1 MSDEEEESSE
11 DESSEENSSEEDS
24 SEKAKKFDLDKI
36 KEKLR
41 SIDWRDKKVMGIVG
55 AVVLLLVV
63 LILFSGGGESKEE
76 KEENTKVNWEDL
88 QRPVDYVM
96 VFGKDPKDTE
106 LRATIKD
113 EDRVMQFS
121 MSLGI
126 EQKPLRLE
134 IMKRMAPITSE
145 ILRHFSK
152 MTKADILD
160 MIHEQEGKVRQK
172 LLLGINTVLQN
183 SGEVRLDLRKSGR
196 IVSISFTKYYFPSI

>member
-11 DESSEENSSEEDS
+11 EEVSEEESSEEES
-24 SEKAKKFDLDKI
+24 SEKAKKFDLEKI
-36 KEKLR
+36 KEQLK
-41 SIDWRDKKVMGIVG
+41 SVDWRDKKVMGIVG

-63 LILFSGGGESKEE
+63 LILFSGGEESEDKKEE
-76 KEENTKVNWEDL
+76 SNKVNWEDL

-126 EQKPLRLE
+126 EQKPLRIE

-152 MTKADILD
+152 MTKEDILD
-160 MIHEQEGKVRQK
+160 MIHEEEGKVRQK
-172 LLLGINTVLQN
+172 LLVGINTVLQN
-183 SGEVRLDLRKSGR
+183 AGEERLDLRKSGR

>member
-1 MSDEEEESSE
+1 MDPLS
-11 DESSEENSSEEDS
+11 
-24 SEKAKKFDLDKI
+24 L
-36 KEKLR
+36 
-41 SIDWRDKKVMGIVG
+41 G
-55 AVVLLLVV
+55 LLVAFTTV
-63 LILFSGGGESKEE
+63 LILFSGGGESKES
-76 KEENTKVNWEDL
+76 KEENSKVNFEDL
-88 QRPVDYVM
+88 QRPVDYIM

-126 EQKPLRLE
+126 EQKPLRIE

-160 MIHEQEGKVRQK
+160 MIHEEEGKVRQK
-172 LLLGINTVLQN
+172 LLVAINTVLQN
-183 SGEVRLDLRKSGR
+183 AGEERLDLRKNGR

>member
-1 MSDEEEESSE
+1 MSDEEEEAT
-11 DESSEENSSEEDS
+11 EEEASEEDS
-24 SEKAKKFDLDKI
+24 SEEGPSEKDKKFDLEKI
-36 KEKLR
+36 KEQLK

-63 LILFSGGGESKEE
+63 LILFSGGEEPAEKKEASK
-76 KEENTKVNWEDL
+76 VDWEDL

-126 EQKPLRLE
+126 EQKALRLE
-134 IMKRMAPITSE
+134 IFKRMAPITSE
-145 ILRHFSK
+145 ILRHFSR
-152 MTKADILD
+152 MTKEDILD
-160 MIHEQEGKVRQK
+160 MIHEEEGKIRQK
-172 LLLGINTVLQN
+172 LLVGINTVLQN
-183 SGEVRLDLRKSGR
+183 AGEERLDLRKSGR

>member
-11 DESSEENSSEEDS
+11 EEVSEEES
-24 SEKAKKFDLDKI
+24 SEKAKKFDLEKI
-36 KEKLR
+36 KEQLK
-41 SIDWRDKKVMGIVG
+41 SVDWRDKKVMGIVG

-63 LILFSGGGESKEE
+63 LILFSGGEESEDKKEE
-76 KEENTKVNWEDL
+76 SNKVNWEDL

-126 EQKPLRLE
+126 EQKPLRIE

-152 MTKADILD
+152 MTKEDILD
-160 MIHEQEGKVRQK
+160 MIHEEEGKVRQK
-172 LLLGINTVLQN
+172 LLVGINTVLQN
-183 SGEVRLDLRKSGR
+183 AGEERLDLRKSGR

>member
-1 MSDEEEESSE
+1 MSDEEEEE
-11 DESSEENSSEEDS
+11 ATEEEASEEDS
-24 SEKAKKFDLDKI
+24 SEEGSSEKDKKFDLEKI
-36 KEKLR
+36 KEQLK

-63 LILFSGGGESKEE
+63 LILFSGGGEPAEKKEASK
-76 KEENTKVNWEDL
+76 VDWEDL

-126 EQKPLRLE
+126 EQKALRLE
-134 IMKRMAPITSE
+134 IFKRMAPITSE
-145 ILRHFSK
+145 ILRHFSR

-160 MIHEQEGKVRQK
+160 MIHEEEGKIRQK
-172 LLLGINTVLQN
+172 LLVGINTVLQN
-183 SGEVRLDLRKSGR
+183 AGEERLDLRKSGR
-196 IVSISFTKYYFPSI
+196 IVSISFTKFYFPSI